1 MSPEIQITCDGSSLG
16 NGQAVVTRAACAALL
31 TDSVH
36 WRAVGEFLGSMTN
49 QQAELMAASLALE
62 ALRFP
67 SQVTLRS
74 DSAYLIRTMRG
85 EYRRRANH
93 EYWRRLDQ
101 AAQRH
106 HQVTWLWTRGHAGD
120 PVQILCD
127 RAARSIA
134 GEPLSAEATLQSI
147 LRAARALSRQH

>member
-1 MSPEIQITCDGSSLG
+1 MTPQIQITCDGSSLG

-36 WRAVGEFLGSMTN
+36 WRAVGEFLGSITN
-49 QQAELMAASLALE
+49 QQAELMAAALALE

-101 AAQRH
+101 AAER
-106 HQVTWLWTRGHAGD
+106 HQVTWLWTKGHAGD
-120 PVQILCD
+120 PVQTLCD

-134 GEPLSAEATLQSI
+134 GSPSTLAATLRST
-147 LRAARALSRQH
+147 LSEARALPSQQ